1 MKVKDVKITTT
12 SGFDGVKI
20 VEYKEPI
27 TAHVVVG
34 MNMFKDMMSSFTDI
48 FGGKSKTYENTLSS
62 INDEVLTLLRKKA
75 YSIGANC
82 VLGLKIDNDEVSAQ
96 GKSMMMVTALGTAA
110 KADFETK
117 GIDYSK
123 EVVTSTIGLEYF
135 NILKKKQEYLELIEN
150 KKMKRDSEF
159 WEFIK
164 KNRFS
169 DFSNYLL
176 TLYNNGINDENYGS
190 ELLKTLKNNIVE
202 YFNVLDN
209 EFASKFL
216 YEYLKK
222 ELNQKLRSAIEDIII
237 KVGLTDYKSIIELSN
252 NDEFL
257 IQKSAV
263 QLSGAEKDV
272 YKKQDIALIKEIID
286 ILNTKFVMRGEIS
299 SKKKLMSS
307 KEKEIWICECK
318 AENEMVR
325 SYCMQC
331 NKDIYGFKKSEINPK
346 EAIKILEQKF
356 EILESVIA

>member
-1 MKVKDVKITTT
+1 MKVNDVKVTTT
-12 SGFDGVKI
+12 SGFDDVKI
-20 VEYKEPI
+20 VEYMEPI

-34 MNMFKDMMSSFTDI
+34 MNVFKDMMSSFTDF

-62 INDEVLTLLRKKA
+62 INEEVLFLLRKKA

-110 KADFETK
+110 KAEFTTK

-135 NILKKKQEYLELIEN
+135 NILKKKKEYLDLIEN
-150 KKMKRDSEF
+150 KKLKRDSEF

-169 DFSNYLL
+169 EFSNYLL
-176 TLYNNGINDENYGS
+176 TIYNNGINDINFGS
-190 ELLKTLKNNIVE
+190 ELLKKLKNNIIE
-202 YFNVLDN
+202 YFSVLDTDYS
-209 EFASKFL
+209 SKYL
-216 YEYLKK
+216 YDYLKK
-222 ELNQKLRSAIEDIII
+222 EINQKLRSAIEDIII
-237 KVGLTDYKSIIELSN
+237 KVGLTDYESIIELSN
-252 NDEFL
+252 NGEFV

-272 YKKQDIALIKEIID
+272 YEKTDIALIKGIIN
-286 ILNTKFVMRGEIS
+286 ILNTKFVERGEIS

-346 EAIKILEQKF
+346 EAI
-356 EILESVIA
+356 EILTLKSEILDEALR